1 MRKLVTVRRVT
12 EIHPIEGAD
21 VIELAVIDGWK
32 SIVKKEYGLKAGGL
46 CAYFEIDSFLPLEER
61 YEFLRNSSLKKMDG
75 VDGFRLKT
83 MKMRGIVS
91 QGLAQ
96 PISIFPEIQADLDA
110 IASRALSWDEFYEKD
125 YAEALSVKKYEP
137 YIAPENMGKIR
148 GNFPS
153 FIQKTDQERCQNI
166 GKHIFGDHLN
176 DEYEITL
183 KLDGTSLTAFYVDG
197 EEGVCSRNN
206 ELQVEDEGNKYVT
219 MYIQSG
225 LQAALKAIG
234 KNYAVQGEL
243 MGPSIQNNREGLS
256 KQVLY
261 IFDIFDISNSQYL
274 SSVDRLAFL
283 DELYANGVNPEIV
296 THTPIYNNKVTL
308 ASIGIQN
315 LEQLLTYAE
324 GKSLAHAVRE
334 GLVFKSVN
342 GQFSFKAISNA
353 YLLKQKD

>member
-1 MRKLVTVRRVT
+1 MRKLVTVRRVA

-32 SIVKKEYGLKAGGL
+32 SIVKKEYGLKVGGH

-75 VDGFRLKT
+75 IEGFRLKT

-96 PISIFPEIQADLDA
+96 PIAIFPEIQADLDA
-110 IASRALSWDEFYEKD
+110 IANFTMSWDEFYDKD
-125 YAEALSVKKYEP
+125 YAAALHVQKYEP
-137 YIAPENMGKIR
+137 YISPENMGKIR

-153 FIQKTDQERCQNI
+153 FIRKTDQERCQNI

-176 DEYEITL
+176 DEYEISL
-183 KLDGTSLTAFYVDG
+183 KLDGTSFTAFYVDG

-206 ELQVEDEGNKYVT
+206 ELQIEDEGNKYVT

-225 LQAALKAIG
+225 LQNALKAIG

-243 MGPSIQNNREGLS
+243 MGPSIQNNREGLT

-261 IFDIFDISNSQYL
+261 IFDIFDITNNEYL
-274 SSVDRLAFL
+274 NPSDRLAFM
-283 DELYANGVNPEIV
+283 DELYTNLVNPEMV
-296 THTPIYNNKVTL
+296 THVPIYHSNVTL
-308 ASIGIQN
+308 ASIGVHD

-324 GKSLAHAVRE
+324 GKSLVHAVRE
-334 GLVFKSVN
+334 GLVFKSKN
-342 GQFSFKAISNA
+342 GQFSFKAISNS

>member
-1 MRKLVTVRRVT
+1 MRRLVTVRRVA
-12 EIHPIEGAD
+12 EIRPIEGAD
-21 VIELAVIDGWK
+21 VIEEAVIDGWK

-46 CAYFEIDSFLPLEER
+46 CVYFEIDSFLPLEER
-61 YEFLRNSSLKKMDG
+61 YEFLRQSSFKKMDG
-75 VDGFRLKT
+75 VEGFRLKT

-110 IASRALSWDEFYEKD
+110 IAKHILSWDEFYEKD
-125 YAEALSVKKYEP
+125 YAEALGVQKYEP

-166 GKHIFGDHLN
+166 GRYIFGEHLN
-176 DEYEITL
+176 DEYEVTL
-183 KLDGTSLTAFYVDG
+183 KLDGTSFTAFFVDG

-206 ELQVEDEGNKYVT
+206 ELQVEDEGNKYVS

-225 LQAALKAIG
+225 LQTALREIG

-261 IFDIFDISNSQYL
+261 IFDIFDISNAKYL
-274 SSVDRLAFL
+274 TPDERLAFL
-283 DELYANGVNPEIV
+283 DELYAHLVNPEMV
-296 THTPIYNNKVTL
+296 THVPIYHSNVTL
-308 ASIGIQN
+308 ASIGVHD
-315 LEQLLTYAE
+315 LAQLLNYAE
-324 GKSLAHAVRE
+324 GKSLTHAVRE
-334 GLVFKSVN
+334 GLVFKSKN
-342 GQFSFKAISNA
+342 GKFTFKAISNA